1 METNKLKWTTFC
13 RRQFT
18 SDQKLHLFTYSTIFI
33 WGWGWECNEN
43 LCQLKRPHDSLP
55 HDTRTEFIIHSK
67 PGFLMSRKSQTIGD
81 FTVSRPSQILPTNEN
96 SKSKIFPIVRDGR
109 GQIWR
114 IGSVL
119 FSRCVTDFCDGRRS
133 FPTNENSNLYR
144 RERLRWISLITNPLN
159 CLAPAPSHK

>member
-1 METNKLKWTTFC
+1 
-13 RRQFT
+13 
-18 SDQKLHLFTYSTIFI
+18 
-33 WGWGWECNEN
+33 
-43 LCQLKRPHDSLP
+43 
-55 HDTRTEFIIHSK
+55 
-67 PGFLMSRKSQTIGD
+67 MSRKSQTIGD

-133 FPTNENSNLYR
+133 FLTNENSNLYR

-159 CLAPAPSHK
+159 CWAPAPLSQINMASLENLGQTSSDYPMYLGWSAKINIPDRLGFS